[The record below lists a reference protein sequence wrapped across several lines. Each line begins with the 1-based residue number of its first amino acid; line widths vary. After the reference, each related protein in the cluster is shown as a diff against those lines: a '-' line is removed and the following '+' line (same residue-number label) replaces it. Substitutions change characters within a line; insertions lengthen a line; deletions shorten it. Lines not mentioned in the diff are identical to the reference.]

1 MSLSDEGDLVRS
13 RLWIWGHP
21 EGSYNGPQWGLPRDS
36 RITPLEAAV
45 WMGIPNVIVV
55 HYGDKP
61 ELPLRPF
68 AIPLQS
74 AASIM
79 WSIVGGGG
87 RTDEQLQ
94 EAVYA
99 LAGEM
104 PNLTGVFMD
113 DFFHFRGAA
122 QAQWLAA
129 PHTEFPVLVEITLPS
144 PRQVSRIELLQSDA
158 PGGGHRTAEFG
169 VAVDSV
175 SAGWQEVGDGTM
187 PNIAGALS
195 EVSFPENQI
204 RAIRFT
210 IYGTH
215 DDSDADSCG
224 LRSIRLFHG
233 QNPVLLDDADVTTTS
248 RYPHIELSI
257 EERMAIA
264 DGRAGDVWADPGL
277 YEPRCIVEDN
287 PAVAAS
293 LSPTALAGL
302 RSRLNDAGTH
312 LELGVALY
320 DYQLDAPSIVRHL
333 DLVDLVILWHWQP
346 KDLQALPAN
355 LSRLKQLLPT
365 KRVMIGCYMWDF
377 QAGREMPIEVMEY
390 QCSQGLEWLLEGEID
405 GMVFLA
411 SNLCDLDLPTVDWTK
426 QWIAEHADRPLSMGS
441 TAS

>member
-1 MSLSDEGDLVRS
+1 MNLSHERDLVRS

-36 RITPLEAAV
+36 RITPLEAAI
-45 WMGIPNVIVV
+45 WMGIPNIIVV
-55 HYGDKP
+55 HYGDRP
-61 ELPLRPF
+61 GLPLRPF
-68 AIPLQS
+68 AIPLES
-74 AASIM
+74 ASRIM

-99 LAGEM
+99 LAGET
-104 PNLTGVFMD
+104 PNLTGAFMD
-113 DFFHFRGAA
+113 DFFHFRGAP

-129 PHTEFPVLVEITLPS
+129 PQADFPVLVEITLSS
-144 PRQVSRIELLQSDA
+144 PRQASRITLVQSDVR
-158 PGGGHRTAEFG
+158 GGGHRTAEFS

-175 SAGWQEVGDGTM
+175 SVGWREAGKDSM
-187 PNIAGALS
+187 PNIPGALS
-195 EVSFPENQI
+195 EVSFAEDQI
-204 RAIRFT
+204 RAIRVT
-210 IYGTH
+210 IHGTH
-215 DDSDADSCG
+215 DGSEPQSCG
-224 LRSIRLFHG
+224 LQSIRLFHG

-248 RYPHIELSI
+248 SYPHIERSI
-257 EERMAIA
+257 EERMAIF
-264 DGRAGDVWADPGL
+264 DGRAGEFWADPGL
-277 YEPRCIVEDN
+277 YEPRCLVEDN

-293 LSPTALAGL
+293 LSPTALAEL
-302 RSRLNDAGTH
+302 RSRLKDAGAH

-333 DLVDLVILWHWQP
+333 DLVDLVVLWHWQP

-355 LSRLKQLLPT
+355 LPRLKKMLSG
-365 KRVMIGCYMWDF
+365 KKVMIGCYMWDF

-411 SNLCDLDLPTVDWTK
+411 SNLCDLDLPTVDWTRK
-426 QWIAEHADRPLSMGS
+426 WIAEHAELTIPGRRAS
-441 TAS
+441 T